1 MIIAP
6 AYFIT
11 LNWSLMPLNIQELEE
26 ERNKLREQLAEMS
39 QRVESLDQDNVSSLA
54 AK

>member
-1 MIIAP
+1 M
-6 AYFIT
+6 
-11 LNWSLMPLNIQELEE
+11 LNIFNKPCFFTNFPPQELEE

-39 QRVESLDQDNVSSLA
+39 QRVESLDHDNVSSLA